1 MMLEGSVAKDFSE
14 TENLPQPTYLW
25 VPCSKSYKLTRSE
38 FYSYHH
44 SLTHFDNISGF
55 TLYRKQ

>member
-1 MMLEGSVAKDFSE
+1 MMLEDSVVKDFSE

-25 VPCSKSYKLTRSE
+25 VPCSKSYWLTRSE
-38 FYSYHH
+38 FYNYHH
-44 SLTHFDNISGF
+44 SLAHFDDISGF